1 MKIMTEL
8 THYGVFSITF
18 FIIKL
23 AHCDIGG
30 YDLFASNMQLKIL
43 WENDI
48 ELVKLLESIQEK
60 WKNSPKCF
68 DM

>member
-1 MKIMTEL
+1 MSAL
-8 THYGVFSITF
+8 TRYSVFSITF
-18 FIIKL
+18 SIIRL
-23 AHCDIGG
+23 AHGDIGG

-48 ELVKLLESIQEK
+48 ELVKLLERIKEE

-68 DM
+68 EM

>member
-1 MKIMTEL
+1 MTYL
-8 THYGVFSITF
+8 MRYCVFSITF
-18 FIIKL
+18 LIIEI
-23 AHCDIGG
+23 AYGDIGG

-48 ELVKLLESIQEK
+48 ELVKLLKRIKGK
-60 WKNSPKCF
+60 WQNSPKCF

>member
-1 MKIMTEL
+1 MR
-8 THYGVFSITF
+8 YCVFSITF
-18 FIIKL
+18 LIIEI
-23 AHCDIGG
+23 AYGDIGG

-48 ELVKLLESIQEK
+48 ELVKLLERIKGK
-60 WKNSPKCF
+60 WQNSPKCF

>member
-1 MKIMTEL
+1 MSYL
-8 THYGVFSITF
+8 RRYGVFSITL

-23 AHCDIGG
+23 AYGDIGG

-48 ELVKLLESIQEK
+48 ELVKLLEIIKEK

>member
-1 MKIMTEL
+1 MTYL
-8 THYGVFSITF
+8 MRYCVFSITC
-18 FIIKL
+18 FIIKI
-23 AHCDIGG
+23 AYGDIGG

-48 ELVKLLESIQEK
+48 ELVKLLERIKGK
-60 WKNSPKCF
+60 WQNSPKCF

>member
-1 MKIMTEL
+1 MTAL
-8 THYGVFSITF
+8 TPYGVFSITF

-23 AHCDIGG
+23 ANGDIGG

-48 ELVKLLESIQEK
+48 ELVNLLESIKEK